1 MKTAYKIICKFGHNM
16 ETKRNNTARKNRET
30 SHSWAWKSR
39 RREQYWNLERKRE
52 RRMEID
58 RESTAL
64 NPVGHCQVTQS
75 DRRDNL
81 IGKKLEG
88 QAHSQSLPFLS
99 LHHCSPLAGYNQG
112 PGNMTEQG
120 NLLIQFSFQGS
131 VERSGEGSRRTNE
144 TDPPLFPQH
153 LWGLLRSVLELPLAK
168 LELCTSLP
176 NSTFSDLTLLAW
188 NWPWWEYL
196 QHGNLQISQI
206 RHIYFFLY
214 TCMSMPWVLS
224 L

>member
-1 MKTAYKIICKFGHNM
+1 M
-16 ETKRNNTARKNRET
+16 
-30 SHSWAWKSR
+30 
-39 RREQYWNLERKRE
+39 ERKRE
-52 RRMEID
+52 RRMETD

-88 QAHSQSLPFLS
+88 QAHSQSLPFLF
-99 LHHCSPLAGYNQG
+99 LYHCSPLAGYNQG

-120 NLLIQFSFQGS
+120 NLLIQLSFQGS

-176 NSTFSDLTLLAW
+176 NSTFSDLTLLA
-188 NWPWWEYL
+188 
-196 QHGNLQISQI
+196 
-206 RHIYFFLY
+206 
-214 TCMSMPWVLS
+214 
-224 L
+224 